1 MGAQSTIIRSFKIAR
16 VLYFIKR
23 NKALR
28 SLIQVFLLSL
38 PAMVNICG
46 LLLLIILIYAILGV
60 NLFAEVK
67 LNGALT
73 YNSNF

>member
-28 SLIQVFLLSL
+28 LLIQVFLLSL
-38 PAMVNICG
+38 PAMVNIGG

>member
-28 SLIQVFLLSL
+28 SLIRVFLLSL
-38 PAMVNICG
+38 PAMVNIGG

-60 NLFAEVK
+60 NLFAEIK
-67 LNGALT
+67 FNGALAE
-73 YNSNF
+73 NSNF